1 MKILLLLLFMLIG
14 LSTQAQ
20 NLEVQ
25 SAEALELRHEGDSE
39 WVVLRGNPAVVAYGE
54 DILEADRIEYLRAQE
69 KVILSG
75 HVSYRPASGE
85 VINSEYLEFYV
96 ADESARALEVSAQV
110 GQLDLIGPI
119 WFYAWY
125 HGLVTIRS

>member
-110 GQLDLIGPI
+110 GQLDFAANGE
-119 WFYAWY
+119 
-125 HGLVTIRS
+125 